1 MKTTVNGKEIE
12 LIDMDGI
19 RFLYDKLVRNFLDIG
34 FQLTFGDSGSQG
46 EMAKVDLIN
55 PLDTS
60 FIYRVWVWKD
70 YEKINDECIYHAD
83 TVNFAVKKYEN
94 DGRTLWM
101 SKGTDVIVQEK
112 LYRISDRCREVY
124 CRTVDEWLAIHNVSL
139 ERSRARHSVGNERMT
154 ESFSR
159 KALTVIRKRKGF
171 KSTKLSDI
179 INIERRNGYG
189 YIVELKSKTFNSR
202 IVHLKYNRGYVA

>member
-19 RFLYDKLVRNFLDIG
+19 RFFYDKLVRNFLDIG

-70 YEKINDECIYHAD
+70 YEKINDECLYHAD

-124 CRTVDEWLAIHNVSL
+124 CHTVDEWLAIHNINL
-139 ERSRARHSVGNERMT
+139 ERLRARHSVENERMT
-154 ESFSR
+154 ESFGR
-159 KALTVIRKRKGF
+159 KALTVIRKQKGF

-179 INIERRNGYG
+179 ISIERRNGYG
-189 YIVELKSKTFNSR
+189 YIVKLKSKTVNSR
-202 IVHLKYNRGYVA
+202 IIHLKYNRGYVV